1 MYIHTKT
8 EPVISAPFFLSLCG
22 KMEPYSYFSRAPSAS
37 LPYPSPSSSASFQL
51 PPQLGEGSDH
61 WTFEENKR
69 FEIAIAEVDL
79 GAPDLFESLQTRVP
93 EKTLWQIKKH
103 FEELFEDIEKIE
115 MGIVP
120 IPDYNTTTTHVKSNP
135 RKKGTTWTEE
145 EHQ

>member
-1 MYIHTKT
+1 
-8 EPVISAPFFLSLCG
+8 
-22 KMEPYSYFSRAPSAS
+22 MEPYSYFSRAPSPS

-51 PPQLGEGSDH
+51 PPQLGEGSDQ

-69 FEIAIAEVDL
+69 FEIALAEVDL
-79 GAPDLFESLQTRVP
+79 GAPDLFENLQTRVP

-115 MGIVP
+115 MGIIP

-135 RKKGTTWTEE
+135 SSQPRKKGTTWTEE